1 MAETASE
8 ISNSAIV
15 KIAQQSWIP
24 LRKEPSS
31 ASEMVSS
38 LLYGEKARV
47 ISQQNDWLEVQCL
60 HDGYLGFIPES
71 YFESSLSLDWNSEIS
86 FINNLSS
93 IQIENQSF
101 LLSPGSK
108 IPTQLLHNLQ
118 GGIAISHWVP
128 FCLQYLNSP
137 YLWGGRSIFG
147 IDCSG
152 FSQVYAEYRG
162 ISIPRDAYQQAE
174 VGISINYSNH
184 QPGDLAFFHNASGRI
199 THVGIVLED
208 QKIIHASGKVRIDNF
223 TINGIQNTDN
233 QRITHDLSC
242 IKRCFADD

>member
-1 MAETASE
+1 MAESASE
-8 ISNSAIV
+8 ISNTAIV

-38 LLYGEKARV
+38 LLFGEKARV

-60 HDGYLGFIPES
+60 HDDYLGFVPES

-86 FINNLSS
+86 FNPKLIS
-93 IQIENQSF
+93 IEIDNQPF
-101 LLSPGSK
+101 ILSPGSK
-108 IPTQLLHNLQ
+108 IPTKLLQNLQ
-118 GGIAISHWVP
+118 SGTVINHWVP
-128 FCLQYLNSP
+128 FCLQYLNTP

-152 FSQVYAEYRG
+152 FTQMYAAYRG
-162 ISIPRDAYQQAE
+162 LLLPRDAYQQVE
-174 VGISINYSNH
+174 VGSTIEYDNH
-184 QPGDLAFFHNASGRI
+184 QPGDLAFFHNSSGRI

-208 QKIIHASGKVRIDNF
+208 QKIIHASGKVRIDHL
-223 TINGIQNTDN
+223 TVNGIQNSDN
-233 QRITHDLSC
+233 QRLTHELSC
-242 IKRCFADD
+242 IKRCFADV